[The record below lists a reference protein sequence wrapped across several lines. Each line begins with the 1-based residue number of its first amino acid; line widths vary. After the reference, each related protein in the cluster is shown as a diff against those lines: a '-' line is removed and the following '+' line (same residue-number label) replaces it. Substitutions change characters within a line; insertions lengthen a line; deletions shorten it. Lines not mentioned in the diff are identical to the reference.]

1 MNLDS
6 HAKSTWGILIAC
18 ALSGLIS
25 GGIINLDVFSFSS
38 GFGWRLLVG
47 PGIVFGLLFSITSA
61 YLWNK
66 SHKILRLIVFVFL
79 FTIASTFIYF
89 IAVQI
94 AIRIMFL
101 SNSDS
106 NGFVAG
112 GLAGLFGAGAL
123 SITAKFLSQTRI
135 NVPDEI
141 LITMLGTFA
150 GSIFFVGFERSTEWV
165 HWSLRFVIWQVVVGW
180 SLNRSLQKGIT
191 LATNL
196 YPRNNSVSAPRQGAS
211 EL

>member
-1 MNLDS
+1 MNLHS
-6 HAKSTWGILIAC
+6 QAKSTWGILIAC
-18 ALSGLIS
+18 AFSGLSS
-25 GGIINLDVFSFSS
+25 GEIVNSDVFSFSS
-38 GFGWRLLVG
+38 GFGWRLLFG

-66 SHKILRLIVFVFL
+66 SHKIFRFIAFVFL

-123 SITAKFLSQTRI
+123 SRTAKILSQTRI
-135 NVPDEI
+135 NFPDEI
-141 LITMLGTFA
+141 LTTILGTLA
-150 GSIFFVGFERSTEWV
+150 GSIFFVGFESSTERV
-165 HWSLRFVIWQVVVGW
+165 NWSLQFVIWQVVVGW
-180 SLNRSLQKGIT
+180 SLNRSIQKGIT

-196 YPRNNSVSAPRQGAS
+196 NPGNNSVSAPGQSAS

>member
-1 MNLDS
+1 MNL
-6 HAKSTWGILIAC
+6 HPQAKSTWTMLIAC
-18 ALSGLIS
+18 AFSGLIS
-25 GGIINLDVFSFSS
+25 GEIVNQNVFSFSS
-38 GFGWRLLVG
+38 GFGWGLLFG

-66 SHKILRLIVFVFL
+66 SHQMLRFMAFVFL

-94 AIRIMFL
+94 AIRIVFL

-123 SITAKFLSQTRI
+123 SITAKILSQTRI
-135 NVPDEI
+135 YFRDEI
-141 LITMLGTFA
+141 LTTMLGTLA
-150 GSIFFVGFERSTEWV
+150 GVIFFLGFESFTEWMNG
-165 HWSLRFVIWQVVVGW
+165 SLRFVIWQVVVGW
-180 SLNRSLQKGIT
+180 SLDRSIQKGIT
-191 LATNL
+191 LATN
-196 YPRNNSVSAPRQGAS
+196 PNPSNNSVSAPGQSAS